1 MWDVTAFYKNPE
13 GTEAERLAVYNAI
26 KGVPKAHHLYEFPPK
41 EAEDVF
47 FDLID
52 IDAIGFGESFDVVVN
67 IENRSNEKRTISA
80 VISATSIYYTGA
92 AGAVIK
98 KAQDT
103 FSVNPGQKEILK
115 ISVTSQEYLHKLV
128 DHSLIKIYAIA
139 NVAETKQTWSE
150 EDDFT
155 LTKPEVMVRLLQ
167 ECKKDED
174 CTVEFR
180 LYTIFYKN
188 KIY

>member
-1 MWDVTAFYKNPE
+1 MWDVTAFYKNSE

-26 KGVPKAHHLYEFPPK
+26 KGVPKAQHLYEFPPK

-92 AGAVIK
+92 PGTIIK

-115 ISVTSQEYLHKLV
+115 ISVTSQEYLNKLV

-139 NVAETKQTWSE
+139 SVAETKQTWSE

-155 LTKPEVMVRLLQ
+155 LTKPEVTVRLLQ
-167 ECKKDED
+167 ECNKDQD

-180 LYTIFYKN
+180 LKSIFCKN
-188 KIY
+188 QIY